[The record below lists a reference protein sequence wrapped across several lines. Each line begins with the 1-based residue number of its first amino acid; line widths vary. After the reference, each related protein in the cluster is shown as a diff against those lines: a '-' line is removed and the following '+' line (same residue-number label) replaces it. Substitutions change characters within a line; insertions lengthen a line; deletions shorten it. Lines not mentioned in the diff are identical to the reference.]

1 MALHVRCPH
10 EISGHIV
17 SFLSQ
22 HDLTSVSCVCHQLQ
36 EISQPVL
43 YKEPF
48 IITGSQPQPSLIL
61 FLRTILTPGREK
73 LATHVR
79 WLTLH
84 WTETMYLPDERTAD
98 GIELFTAAAYS
109 FGVVGPCHSG
119 GAQAVLLIHLLP
131 RLHTL
136 HVIPAHDRDKFD
148 EFIADDYVMPA
159 GLQLLREFRWYSA
172 DRHSGVS
179 PAVLL
184 RLLRL
189 PCIRTIDVHM
199 VTEIE
204 SPSRVL
210 DAATEAIGTSAATHL
225 EFTFGDISLN
235 SLTPILKIPRAL
247 THFTYRGIAGNLA
260 ALPDVGS
267 ALAPLRSSLQHLD
280 LDLFRCINRSPQGA
294 AQSESIGSLREW
306 PVLRNVRCSL
316 MALLGKEPSQLADVL
331 PFGLHAL
338 ETVGD
343 SFWTVEEVAREV
355 VVMLQRKQ
363 SMLPGLKT
371 VAVHVDWLKS
381 PEMVGRLEVACVRW
395 CRAGAGSCTPVFV
408 N

>member
-22 HDLTSVSCVCHQLQ
+22 HDLTSMSRVCHQLQ
-36 EISQPVL
+36 QISQPLL
-43 YKEPF
+43 YKEPC
-48 IITGSQPQPSLIL
+48 IITGSHPQPSLII

-84 WTETMYLPDERTAD
+84 WTDTMYLPDEQTAD
-98 GIELFTAAAYS
+98 GIELFTAAAS
-109 FGVVGPCHSG
+109 SLGLAGPSHSG
-119 GAQAVLLIHLLP
+119 GAQAVLLMHLLP

-148 EFIADDYVMPA
+148 EFISGDYTIPA

-179 PAVLL
+179 PTMLL

-189 PCIRTIDVHM
+189 PCIHTIDVHM

-204 SPSRVL
+204 SPSSL
-210 DAATEAIGTSAATHL
+210 ADAATKAIGTSAATHL
-225 EFTFGDISLN
+225 EFTFGDISINTLQ
-235 SLTPILKIPRAL
+235 LILKIPRAL
-247 THFTYRGIAGNLA
+247 THFTYRGIAGNLD
-260 ALPDVGS
+260 ALPEVGS
-267 ALAPLRSSLQHLD
+267 ALASLKNTLQHLD
-280 LDLFRCINRSPQGA
+280 LDLFRCINRGPQGA
-294 AQSESIGSLREW
+294 SQSESIGSLREW

-316 MALLGKEPSQLADVL
+316 MALLGKESSRLADVL

-343 SFWTVEEVAREV
+343 PHWTVEEVVHEV

-363 SMLPGLKT
+363 TMLPGLKT
-371 VAVHVDWLKS
+371 VAVHVDWPKS
-381 PEMVGRLEVACVRW
+381 PEVMGQLWVACVSAGVELVQV
-395 CRAGAGSCTPVFV
+395 RARPFL
-408 N
+408 